1 MFYDFS
7 HRHSPCK
14 VEGAADTVILS
25 RDTRATAIIGKE
37 YLYNGVFAPTSPV
50 KAGDMVETEESFLVQ
65 TMRPTTERD
74 KYCSLIKTNV
84 TVEIQRY
91 GQKYDR
97 NDNPIGDP
105 SFIAIQS
112 DVKGFTQYVT
122 ARLRQAEAG
131 LLPTTV
137 YILQLQTSVDVKDP
151 QDVALTSPDRIV
163 MNGKPYQV
171 DAVDRVKYPNL
182 LHLQLS
188 EDAR

>member
-14 VEGAADTVILS
+14 VEGAVDTVILS
-25 RDTRATAIIGKE
+25 RDTRATTVIGKE

-50 KAGDMVETEESFLVQ
+50 KAGDIVDTEDSFLVQ
-65 TMRPTTERD
+65 TMRPTTEQD

-84 TVEIQRY
+84 SVEIQRY

-97 NDNPIGDP
+97 KDNPIGGP
-105 SFIAIQS
+105 SFNAVQLN
-112 DVKGFTQYVT
+112 VKGFAQYVT
-122 ARLRQAEAG
+122 ASLRQHEAG

-151 QDVALTSPDRIV
+151 QDQALISPDRIV

-171 DAVDRVKYPNL
+171 DAVDRRKYPNL

-188 EDAR
+188 EDTR